1 MSQQISYAVDVVLVV
16 HGLFILYVLLGGL
29 LVFYSKRMVWP
40 HLATV
45 AWGMWI
51 ELFAGTCPLTILE
64 SKLRSAAGMQHYQ
77 GGFIDHYLTA
87 AIYPSGLSRQTQHW
101 LGAIL
106 IIWSV
111 TIYALVI
118 VYWRARQARRPS
130 AAHLGIEQS
139 LAS

>member
-1 MSQQISYAVDVVLVV
+1 MSYAVDAVLML

-40 HLATV
+40 HLVTV

-64 SKLRSAAGMQHYQ
+64 WKLRSAAGMQQYQ

-87 AIYPSGLSRQTQHW
+87 AIYPSGLSRETQHW

-111 TIYALVI
+111 TVYALVI
-118 VYWRARQARRPS
+118 VYWRRRKASQPN
-130 AAHLGIEQS
+130 APHLSVES

>member
-1 MSQQISYAVDVVLVV
+1 MSYAVDAVLML

-40 HLATV
+40 HLVTV

-64 SKLRSAAGMQHYQ
+64 WKLRSAAGMQQYQ

-87 AIYPSGLSRQTQHW
+87 AIYPSGLSRETQHW

-106 IIWSV
+106 IIWSLTV
-111 TIYALVI
+111 YALVF
-118 VYWRARQARRPS
+118 VYWRRRKASHPS
-130 AAHLGIEQS
+130 APHLSVES
-139 LAS
+139 LTS